1 MKRIVAATMFAGGLL
16 LLAAEAVLA
25 QAPPPPPLG
34 PPPTPAQIAAR
45 RACNNVAAGP
55 SRILCVTN
63 ACNAVSPFF
72 RGMCTAG
79 AAMFAAGPPAGP
91 PVPPIGPPTNV
102 AQRRACNTVPPANR
116 QACINAACG
125 PVAPNWRGACTTG
138 AGPYAALPAPPTNV
152 AQRRAC
158 NTVPPA
164 NRQACINAAC
174 GPVAP
179 NWRGAC
185 TTGAGPY
192 AAGPVPPRPTV
203 PVNVAARRAC
213 NTRPPVE
220 RGACIARACGPVAP
234 NFKQACTSG
243 TGPYAALPAPPR
255 PPVAVNVAARRA
267 CNTQPAGPPR
277 TACITNACRTVPA
290 PLQGACRAG
299 SGPYAGGPP
308 PALGQLNTLR
318 NEIGS
323 RRSRAVALC
332 KQLYD
337 GAAELNCIRGL
348 FPPAPA
354 PAN

>member
-1 MKRIVAATMFAGGLL
+1 M
-16 LLAAEAVLA
+16 
-25 QAPPPPPLG
+25 
-34 PPPTPAQIAAR
+34 
-45 RACNNVAAGP
+45 
-55 SRILCVTN
+55 
-63 ACNAVSPFF
+63 
-72 RGMCTAG
+72 
-79 AAMFAAGPPAGP
+79 
-91 PVPPIGPPTNV
+91 
-102 AQRRACNTVPPANR
+102 
-116 QACINAACG
+116 
-125 PVAPNWRGACTTG
+125 
-138 AGPYAALPAPPTNV
+138 
-152 AQRRAC
+152 
-158 NTVPPA
+158 PPA

-308 PALGQLNTLR
+308 PRPPVPVNVAARRACNIVPPANRGACIANACRNVPAPLQGACRAGSGPYAGGPPPALGQLNTLR